1 MAVGKLRVCRVWF
14 GWSVRWSDKE
24 NWVHALGLVGA
35 RPRVIR
41 RWREGQILGLAELYR
56 RGFWRDSGS
65 WGLGGERQER
75 TERKAVLVGNRP
87 QAVGNGRLEL
97 RD

>member
-1 MAVGKLRVCRVWF
+1 MAGVSGGQTRRIGSMAW
-14 GWSVRWSDKE
+14 
-24 NWVHALGLVGA
+24 ALAGA

-41 RWREGQILGLAELYR
+41 KWREGQILGLAELSR

-65 WGLGGERQER
+65 WGLGGELQER
-75 TERKAVLVGNRP
+75 TEREVVLVGNRS

>member
-1 MAVGKLRVCRVWF
+1 MAGVSGGQTRRIGSMAW
-14 GWSVRWSDKE
+14 
-24 NWVHALGLVGA
+24 ALAGA

-41 RWREGQILGLAELYR
+41 KWREGQILGLAELYR

-75 TERKAVLVGNRP
+75 TEREVVLVGNWS

>member
-1 MAVGKLRVCRVWF
+1 MAGVSGGQTRRIGSMAW
-14 GWSVRWSDKE
+14 
-24 NWVHALGLVGA
+24 ALAGA

-41 RWREGQILGLAELYR
+41 KWREGQILGLAELYR

-65 WGLGGERQER
+65 WGLCGERQER
-75 TERKAVLVGNRP
+75 TEREVVLVGNWS

>member
-1 MAVGKLRVCRVWF
+1 MAGVSGGQTRRIGSMAW
-14 GWSVRWSDKE
+14 
-24 NWVHALGLVGA
+24 ALAGA

-41 RWREGQILGLAELYR
+41 KWREGQILGLAELSR

-65 WGLGGERQER
+65 WGLALSTQAPR
-75 TERKAVLVGNRP
+75 TEREVVLVGNWS

>member
-1 MAVGKLRVCRVWF
+1 MAW
-14 GWSVRWSDKE
+14 
-24 NWVHALGLVGA
+24 ALAGA

-41 RWREGQILGLAELYR
+41 KWREGQILGLAELYR

-75 TERKAVLVGNRP
+75 TEREVVLVGNWS

>member
-1 MAVGKLRVCRVWF
+1 MAGVSGRQTRRIGSIVW
-14 GWSVRWSDKE
+14 
-24 NWVHALGLVGA
+24 ALVGA

-41 RWREGQILGLAELYR
+41 KWRERQVLGLAELYR
-56 RGFWRDSGS
+56 RRFWRDSGS

-75 TERKAVLVGNRP
+75 IERKAVLVGNWS